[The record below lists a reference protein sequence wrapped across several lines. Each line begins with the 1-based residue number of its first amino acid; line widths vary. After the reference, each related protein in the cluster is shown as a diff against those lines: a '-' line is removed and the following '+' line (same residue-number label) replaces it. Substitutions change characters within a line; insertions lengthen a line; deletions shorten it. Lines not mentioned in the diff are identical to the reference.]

1 MVYNLFDENSSVTN
15 VNKFAD
21 ANTSGIAVT
30 CACSETLATQNA
42 SAKKE

>member
-1 MVYNLFDENSSVTN
+1 MVYKFIYLFATHA
-15 VNKFAD
+15 NKLAD

-42 SAKKE
+42 FAMKE